1 MNDMA
6 VSIAPVVGGTRLC
19 SDRVETHPLERPM
32 RLIKK
37 RIAILAAVGL
47 ALLPVCGPGA
57 VAQTARTIRIVVPF
71 PAGGSADDVAR
82 LLGDQIGRSR
92 GVNVVIENRPGA
104 GTIVATEAVS
114 RAAPDGNTLL
124 IVANSFVI
132 NPSLKKLNYDPF
144 TSFAPVCHL
153 VSSPLVI
160 AVNSD
165 SPYRSFAELVNAA
178 HARPG
183 ELTMASVAPA
193 TTQHIAFEMLKR
205 VADMN
210 MIHVPY
216 PGGAPA
222 VTALL
227 GAHVTAVIAN
237 YSEVEAHMASGRL
250 RALATA
256 SRQRIAAAP
265 EVPTVAESG
274 YPNYE
279 SEVWF
284 GLVAPA
290 KTPAETI
297 AQLSGW
303 LGAALAT
310 PAVKDKLKL
319 QEMYPVGACGAD
331 FAAHLRTQFDD
342 YARVIREAD
351 IKAE

>member
-1 MNDMA
+1 MK
-6 VSIAPVVGGTRLC
+6 I
-19 SDRVETHPLERPM
+19 
-32 RLIKK
+32 
-37 RIAILAAVGL
+37 L
-47 ALLPVCGPGA
+47 ALLTAVASATLLALSGHGA
-57 VAQTARTIRIVVPF
+57 VAQMARTIRIVVPF
-71 PAGGSADDVAR
+71 PAGGSADDLAR
-82 LLGDQIGRSR
+82 LLAEEIGRTR
-92 GVNVVIENRPGA
+92 DVNLVIENRPGA
-104 GTIVATEAVS
+104 GTVVASEAVS

-144 TSFAPVCHL
+144 VSFAPVCHL
-153 VSSPLVI
+153 VSSPLII

-165 SPYRSFAELVNAA
+165 APYRSLADLVGAA
-178 HARPG
+178 HAKPG

-205 VADMN
+205 AADID

-227 GAHVTAVIAN
+227 GGHVTAVIAN
-237 YSEVEAHMASGRL
+237 YSEVEAYLAAGRL

-256 SRQRIAAAP
+256 SRQRIQAAP
-265 EVPTVAESG
+265 DLPTVAESG

-284 GLVAPA
+284 GIVAPA
-290 KTPAETI
+290 KTPPETI
-297 AQLSGW
+297 SQLAGW
-303 LGAALAT
+303 FRAALGSA
-310 PAVKDKLKL
+310 AVKEKLQQ

-331 FAAHLRTQFDD
+331 FATHLRQQFDA
-342 YARVIREAD
+342 YARVIREAG
-351 IKAE
+351 ITAE

>member
-1 MNDMA
+1 MK
-6 VSIAPVVGGTRLC
+6 
-19 SDRVETHPLERPM
+19 
-32 RLIKK
+32 LIG
-37 RIAILAAVGL
+37 ILAAAAGLMLL
-47 ALLPVCGPGA
+47 ALSGHGA
-57 VAQTARTIRIVVPF
+57 VSQVARTIRIVVPF
-71 PAGGSADDVAR
+71 PAGGSADDLAR
-82 LLGDQIGRSR
+82 LLADQVGRSR
-92 GVNVVIENRPGA
+92 GVNLVIENRPGA

-144 TSFAPVCHL
+144 VSFAPICHL
-153 VSSPLVI
+153 VSSPLIV

-165 SPYRSFAELVNAA
+165 APYRSLADLINAA
-178 HARPG
+178 HAKPG

-216 PGGAPA
+216 AGGAPA

-227 GAHVTAVIAN
+227 GGHVTAVIAN
-237 YSEVEAHMASGRL
+237 YSEVEAHLASGKL
-250 RALATA
+250 RPLATA
-256 SRQRIAAAP
+256 SRQRIQAAP
-265 EVPTVAESG
+265 DLPTVAESG

-284 GLVAPA
+284 SLVAPA

-297 AQLSGW
+297 SQLSGW
-303 LGAALAT
+303 FAAALETA
-310 PAVKDKLKL
+310 AVRDKLQL

-331 FAAHLRTQFDD
+331 FAAHLRAQFDT
-342 YARVIREAD
+342 YARVIRDAD

>member
-1 MNDMA
+1 MKI
-6 VSIAPVVGGTRLC
+6 V
-19 SDRVETHPLERPM
+19 
-32 RLIKK
+32 
-37 RIAILAAVGL
+37 AILTAVAGVMLL
-47 ALLPVCGPGA
+47 ALSGHGA
-57 VAQTARTIRIVVPF
+57 VAQMARTIRIVVPF
-71 PAGGSADDVAR
+71 PAGGSADDLAR
-82 LLGDQIGRSR
+82 LLAEEIGRTR
-92 GVNVVIENRPGA
+92 GVNLVIENRPGA
-104 GTIVATEAVS
+104 GTVVASEAVS

-144 TSFAPVCHL
+144 VSFAPVCHL
-153 VSSPLVI
+153 VSSPLII

-165 SPYRSFAELVNAA
+165 APYRSLADLVGAA
-178 HARPG
+178 HAKPG

-205 VADMN
+205 AADIN

-227 GAHVTAVIAN
+227 GGHVTAVIAN
-237 YSEVEAHMASGRL
+237 YSEVEAYLAAGRL

-256 SRQRIAAAP
+256 SRQRIQAAP
-265 EVPTVAESG
+265 DLPTVAESG

-284 GLVAPA
+284 GIVAPA
-290 KTPAETI
+290 KTPAETLS
-297 AQLSGW
+297 QLSDW
-303 LGAALAT
+303 FRAALRSAS
-310 PAVKDKLKL
+310 VKEKLQQ

-331 FAAHLRTQFDD
+331 FAAHLRQQFDA

>member
-1 MNDMA
+1 MK
-6 VSIAPVVGGTRLC
+6 
-19 SDRVETHPLERPM
+19 
-32 RLIKK
+32 LIG
-37 RIAILAAVGL
+37 ILAAAAGV
-47 ALLPVCGPGA
+47 ALLVLSGHGA
-57 VAQTARTIRIVVPF
+57 VSQTARTIRIVVPF
-71 PAGGSADDVAR
+71 PAGGSADDLAR
-82 LLGDQIGRSR
+82 VLADQVGRTRS
-92 GVNVVIENRPGA
+92 VNFVIENRPGA
-104 GTIVATEAVS
+104 GTVVATEAVS

-153 VSSPLVI
+153 VSSPLIV

-165 SPYRSFAELVNAA
+165 SPYRSLADLINAA
-178 HARPG
+178 RAKPG

-193 TTQHIAFEMLKR
+193 TTQHIAFEMFKR
-205 VADMN
+205 VADVN

-227 GAHVTAVIAN
+227 GGHVTAVIAN
-237 YSEVEAHMASGRL
+237 YSEVEAHLAAGKL

-256 SRQRIAAAP
+256 SRQRIGAAP
-265 EVPTVAESG
+265 DLPTIAESG

-290 KTPAETI
+290 KTPADTI

-310 PAVKDKLKL
+310 AAVKEKLKL
-319 QEMYPVGACGAD
+319 QEMYPVAACGAD
-331 FAAHLRTQFDD
+331 FAAHLRAQFDA
-342 YARVIREAD
+342 YARVIRDAD

>member
-1 MNDMA
+1 
-6 VSIAPVVGGTRLC
+6 
-19 SDRVETHPLERPM
+19 M

-37 RIAILAAVGL
+37 RIAILAAAGM
-47 ALLPVCGPGA
+47 ALLAVSGQGA
-57 VAQTARTIRIVVPF
+57 LSQTARTIRIVVPF

-104 GTIVATEAVS
+104 GTIVASEAVS

-165 SPYRSFAELVNAA
+165 SPYRSFADLVNAA
-178 HARPG
+178 HAKPG

-237 YSEVEAHMASGRL
+237 YSEVEAHLASGRL

-265 EVPTVAESG
+265 DVPTVAESG

-331 FAAHLRTQFDD
+331 FAAHLRQQFDN
-342 YARVIREAD
+342 YARVIHDAD

>member
-1 MNDMA
+1 
-6 VSIAPVVGGTRLC
+6 
-19 SDRVETHPLERPM
+19 M
-32 RLIKK
+32 RLINK
-37 RIAILAAVGL
+37 RIAILTAAGM
-47 ALLPVCGPGA
+47 ALFAVCGQGA
-57 VAQTARTIRIVVPF
+57 LAQTGRTIRIVVPF

-160 AVNSD
+160 AVNSE
-165 SPYRSFAELVNAA
+165 SPYRSFADLVKAA
-178 HARPG
+178 HAKPG

-237 YSEVEAHMASGRL
+237 YSEVEAHLASGKL

-265 EVPTVAESG
+265 DVPTVAESG

-297 AQLSGW
+297 TQLSGW
-303 LGAALAT
+303 LRDALAT

-342 YARVIREAD
+342 YARVIRDAD